1 MKRSQYNKIVRP
13 AYLLHLLLA
22 ISCIAYAQTKEGE
35 YERGHIWH
43 EKVDTVYVYPGEH
56 TRMFIQTKANGGIY
70 GFSRWIGLGDEA
82 KDENWYKTH
91 FTWLPRNP
99 GGFKYDEKLNCYIAN
114 DKSTPASQPHYRYV
128 EYIADDGQT
137 TDNSGIIDSLAWDG
151 SAWNDWQWE
160 NGQNYINQLPTAI
173 NIRRKFII
181 KDAKARYAQLKEA
194 QEAYQKSAET
204 KGDNDALVEDG
215 YFEKYEVHTPLRTE
229 KNHGSKDW
237 ETGVNFRLKESL
249 ANYYVKDYSS
259 ESQDSI
265 HYHCAKYV
273 RWRVFDENKKAVD
286 YCDIRDGSTNKDVP
300 TGGYVVEHEF
310 PTLGC
315 KYSEYTGKGTDE
327 PGKNTSIITNAA
339 VFYCMNLHGPIT
351 KQTARESLTRYIT
364 ADVSADKENWFPVAL
379 ITVKLEPYSDPR
391 TAGELEQ
398 AKDYNYR
405 KRSQDLLD
413 EDVSYDLIA
422 EINFD
427 DPEVDGNKV
436 VKDPKENYRPTRLN
450 KESSEYAFADLS
462 AYDQNLRT
470 PKSRTLS
477 RSEYVLYKT
486 LNVAGISRVGKEGY
500 NDYFCK
506 DGSYY
511 VKAYDRLYERLVLKG
526 ESTPGKMGY
535 FLYLD
540 AIDEPGRIV
549 SLPVENQLCK
559 GTRLLVTA
567 WVCNMEAK
575 TSNSIAGDIGF
586 TFKGFTSDGEVK
598 DLYKFYTGSMRH
610 TPAKATDRELP
621 LRLEWQQ
628 VCFEFTIP
636 DNIDYESYR
645 LELAN
650 NCQHS
655 DGADYAVDEIRVY
668 RSTPNI
674 NVRRKAACDASS
686 VLLRSDYEMLLYN
699 LGVTKDEPVWG
710 DDAGLGDEYKKQYI
724 LLRLGLSGLDDDTD
738 DQKKSDYFKNLY
750 FSFLEDFH
758 VTPVTRNVDD
768 GTHKWLELD
777 YNGNGHLGRFGRV
790 IVSTKEEYI
799 PASQEDAKEMAA
811 KLNLEALKEYRENY
825 SALKQLA
832 EQNIIDLHEAK
843 GPGSY
848 TANDLETAYQLFA
861 DLGLAPISCA
871 WKVSTE
877 GNDADTGYI
886 FLADIKTAREGQ
898 DTDGGDKLVPG
909 TEYYA
914 MLINGSQQD
923 VSDGSNADP
932 HSPCALIA
940 PFSVLPPLRLVING
954 ESDYTQSGYC
964 FNNPVHID
972 ATLQA
977 SKPDGGVIHFE
988 PENYCFD
995 WYFFHEDEASG
1006 DNDTDGEGNDKGD
1019 AETGNGNLW
1028 PDEVVL
1034 LFADLKLFREDLNKD
1049 VSGEPKKGNVEDLK
1063 AWNPGSDDL
1072 ELIKK
1077 KLIGLVEEGSLLLS
1091 VHSPEFTL
1099 TEENR
1104 IFYVLPFTV
1113 DEQELK
1119 EEIESVTGSSNA
1131 LLCLEPQKVE
1141 LEATTK
1147 APVMKLGLT
1156 DIQYPEDMSEVPLR
1170 IGLEQIKECRRD
1182 ESSFSKA
1189 SLQIPVRHIEL
1200 TDNSNADHLGIS
1212 SVDLKDSVLLY
1223 KINGDVVEELPIV
1236 AVLTDMK
1243 AEKNGSDNYIR
1254 LNFLPDFEPLE
1265 GYIYT
1270 LMIHFEERTIDNKRI
1285 ETCDGIVYL
1294 PLKIVPQ
1301 YLTWISDGT
1310 SRNWNNDALWRRSN
1324 KKELYMGSEEDADAN
1339 PDGLNR
1345 NDLEYAFAP
1354 MNFSYV
1360 TILKPENSS
1369 WLYKLTA
1376 KGSSDQSLN
1385 MIPEDNPDRIGD
1397 ATDRI
1402 EYDMMTPEEVDD
1414 GVYAAV
1420 AFNGNRCNEIYF
1432 KPGATLMR
1440 QDYLTYKKARVEFE
1454 MVKNQKYFLSSP
1466 LQGVIAG
1473 DMYAPKETGRQET
1486 EAFKDITFVKNQNN
1500 RFNPAFYQKTWDNS
1514 AKMYLKN
1521 ENDKVYEAV
1530 ASNWSIEYNDVSVPY
1545 ESGIGFY
1552 GSVENLKNGTALVR
1566 LPKADTFYD
1575 YYDTG
1580 GQTDTND
1587 QHKIPSEQSL
1597 RGRLGFDTGVAEL
1610 EAEVINATN
1619 GYFFFVG
1626 NPFMTYLNMEKFF
1639 DGNGELT
1646 RTYWTEYDAFVLDKG
1661 NETVST
1667 NGSTGGFLKPMQGF
1681 FVRKQDAVEAKS
1693 LTVTFTPEM
1702 MSADNNTSLSTR
1714 SSEGETFPTL
1724 YISAKRNDEC
1734 SSISIVKREQ
1744 ADTDYRIGEDAA
1756 VLLDTDEKQHPA
1768 LYSVAGN
1775 QAVAINQTS
1784 AITNIPLGIYSDN
1797 AEDVTLTFEGIEQFD
1812 SPLYL
1817 YDALLDQSIR
1827 LDALNTQVT
1836 VPGSTHGRYYLNSGK
1851 EGLQAES
1858 DIAIYSPV
1866 AGEIVVA
1873 TSSSDRL
1880 KTVRVYDLSGRLQ
1893 LSLQSI
1899 NEPVKRLYLTG
1910 GVYVVKVSTEKGDVK
1925 SSKVIVK

>member
-1 MKRSQYNKIVRP
+1 MNHLSQ
-13 AYLLHLLLA
+13 
-22 ISCIAYAQTKEGE
+22 
-35 YERGHIWH
+35 
-43 EKVDTVYVYPGEH
+43 
-56 TRMFIQTKANGGIY
+56 
-70 GFSRWIGLGDEA
+70 
-82 KDENWYKTH
+82 
-91 FTWLPRNP
+91 
-99 GGFKYDEKLNCYIAN
+99 
-114 DKSTPASQPHYRYV
+114 
-128 EYIADDGQT
+128 
-137 TDNSGIIDSLAWDG
+137 
-151 SAWNDWQWE
+151 
-160 NGQNYINQLPTAI
+160 
-173 NIRRKFII
+173 
-181 KDAKARYAQLKEA
+181 
-194 QEAYQKSAET
+194 
-204 KGDNDALVEDG
+204 
-215 YFEKYEVHTPLRTE
+215 
-229 KNHGSKDW
+229 
-237 ETGVNFRLKESL
+237 RL
-249 ANYYVKDYSS
+249 
-259 ESQDSI
+259 
-265 HYHCAKYV
+265 
-273 RWRVFDENKKAVD
+273 
-286 YCDIRDGSTNKDVP
+286 
-300 TGGYVVEHEF
+300 
-310 PTLGC
+310 
-315 KYSEYTGKGTDE
+315 
-327 PGKNTSIITNAA
+327 
-339 VFYCMNLHGPIT
+339 
-351 KQTARESLTRYIT
+351 
-364 ADVSADKENWFPVAL
+364 
-379 ITVKLEPYSDPR
+379 
-391 TAGELEQ
+391 
-398 AKDYNYR
+398 
-405 KRSQDLLD
+405 
-413 EDVSYDLIA
+413 
-422 EINFD
+422 
-427 DPEVDGNKV
+427 
-436 VKDPKENYRPTRLN
+436 
-450 KESSEYAFADLS
+450 
-462 AYDQNLRT
+462 
-470 PKSRTLS
+470 
-477 RSEYVLYKT
+477 
-486 LNVAGISRVGKEGY
+486 
-500 NDYFCK
+500 
-506 DGSYY
+506 
-511 VKAYDRLYERLVLKG
+511 
-526 ESTPGKMGY
+526 
-535 FLYLD
+535 
-540 AIDEPGRIV
+540 
-549 SLPVENQLCK
+549 LCK
-559 GTRLLVTA
+559 
-567 WVCNMEAK
+567 
-575 TSNSIAGDIGF
+575 
-586 TFKGFTSDGEVK
+586 
-598 DLYKFYTGSMRH
+598 
-610 TPAKATDRELP
+610 
-621 LRLEWQQ
+621 
-628 VCFEFTIP
+628 
-636 DNIDYESYR
+636 
-645 LELAN
+645 
-650 NCQHS
+650 
-655 DGADYAVDEIRVY
+655 
-668 RSTPNI
+668 
-674 NVRRKAACDASS
+674 
-686 VLLRSDYEMLLYN
+686 
-699 LGVTKDEPVWG
+699 
-710 DDAGLGDEYKKQYI
+710 
-724 LLRLGLSGLDDDTD
+724 
-738 DQKKSDYFKNLY
+738 
-750 FSFLEDFH
+750 
-758 VTPVTRNVDD
+758 
-768 GTHKWLELD
+768 
-777 YNGNGHLGRFGRV
+777 
-790 IVSTKEEYI
+790 
-799 PASQEDAKEMAA
+799 
-811 KLNLEALKEYRENY
+811 
-825 SALKQLA
+825 
-832 EQNIIDLHEAK
+832 
-843 GPGSY
+843 
-848 TANDLETAYQLFA
+848 
-861 DLGLAPISCA
+861 
-871 WKVSTE
+871 
-877 GNDADTGYI
+877 
-886 FLADIKTAREGQ
+886 
-898 DTDGGDKLVPG
+898 
-909 TEYYA
+909 
-914 MLINGSQQD
+914 
-923 VSDGSNADP
+923 
-932 HSPCALIA
+932 
-940 PFSVLPPLRLVING
+940 
-954 ESDYTQSGYC
+954 
-964 FNNPVHID
+964 
-972 ATLQA
+972 
-977 SKPDGGVIHFE
+977 
-988 PENYCFD
+988 
-995 WYFFHEDEASG
+995 
-1006 DNDTDGEGNDKGD
+1006 
-1019 AETGNGNLW
+1019 
-1028 PDEVVL
+1028 
-1034 LFADLKLFREDLNKD
+1034 
-1049 VSGEPKKGNVEDLK
+1049 
-1063 AWNPGSDDL
+1063 
-1072 ELIKK
+1072 
-1077 KLIGLVEEGSLLLS
+1077 
-1091 VHSPEFTL
+1091 
-1099 TEENR
+1099 
-1104 IFYVLPFTV
+1104 
-1113 DEQELK
+1113 
-1119 EEIESVTGSSNA
+1119 
-1131 LLCLEPQKVE
+1131 
-1141 LEATTK
+1141 
-1147 APVMKLGLT
+1147 
-1156 DIQYPEDMSEVPLR
+1156 
-1170 IGLEQIKECRRD
+1170 
-1182 ESSFSKA
+1182 
-1189 SLQIPVRHIEL
+1189 IPVRHIEL

-1243 AEKNGSDNYIR
+1243 AKRDGSDNYIR
-1254 LNFLPDFEPLE
+1254 LNFLPNFEPLE

-1270 LMIHFEERTIDNKRI
+1270 LMIHFEERTIDNYRI

-1545 ESGIGFY
+1545 EPGIGFY

-1597 RGRLGFDTGVAEL
+1597 RGRLGFDTGVAKL
-1610 EAEVINATN
+1610 KAEVINATN

-1784 AITNIPLGIYSDN
+1784 VITNIPLGIYSDN

-1836 VPGSTHGRYYLNSGK
+1836 VPGSTHGRYFLNSGK
-1851 EGLQAES
+1851 DGLQAES